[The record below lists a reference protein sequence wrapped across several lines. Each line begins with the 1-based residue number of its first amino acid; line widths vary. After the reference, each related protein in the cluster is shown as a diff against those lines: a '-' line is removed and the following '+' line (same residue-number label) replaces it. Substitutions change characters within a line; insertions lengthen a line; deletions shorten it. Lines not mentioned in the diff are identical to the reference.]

1 MDGTYRGLRCGNDF
15 NLTVQGF
22 SQAIPTE
29 TESALN
35 REHGNQKHDDQD
47 HKKDPHRHENTI
59 TESRVIGNRN
69 RCATVRTLLQLIVKL
84 PVALRTLPS
93 LHT

>member
-1 MDGTYRGLRCGNDF
+1 MDGAYRGLRGGNDF

-47 HKKDPHRHENTI
+47 HKKDPHRNKNPASA
-59 TESRVIGNRN
+59 ESRVIGNRN
-69 RCATVRTLLQLIVKL
+69 RRAAVRTLLQLMLKL
-84 PVALRTLPS
+84 LFALSTL
-93 LHT
+93 